1 MKKNLIA
8 LAVAAAVAAP
18 MVASAD
24 ATIYGRFHADLA
36 SVSDGD
42 ESTTAITNNAS
53 RIGFKGSEDLG
64 GGLKAFWQVE
74 SSLGSDSS
82 AYSGG
87 SLASR
92 NTYVGISGGFG
103 AALLGRHDTP
113 YKIIG
118 RKVDLFGDQYGD
130 TRAITNGFGQD
141 ARLNNILAYSTPNL
155 GGFKALLAYVAP
167 NATDSDGTPDFDESK
182 SSYSLNATWSNEM
195 LWFGGAYQDWAGD
208 TDINDGVN
216 AWRLAGKVNV
226 AGFKIVGGYTDQT
239 AKVVGED
246 DTKLTT
252 YGLGAAY
259 TFGGKHVIKGQYY
272 MGEYDNDAFS
282 EKPKFN
288 TGSIGYDYKLSKKTT
303 VGAFYTMV
311 SNNDD
316 TFADADVGTVGA
328 NLYKS
333 PLDVAANSD
342 GSLKDPTAFGVYTK
356 VNF

>member
-24 ATIYGRFHADLA
+24 ATIYGRMHADFA

-42 ESTTAITNNAS
+42 ESAMSITNNAS

-64 GGLKAFWQVE
+64 GGLKAFWQIE

-82 AYSGG
+82 AYSSAG
-87 SLASR
+87 LASR
-92 NTYVGISGGFG
+92 NTFVGISGAFG

-130 TRAITNGFGQD
+130 TRAVTNGFGQD
-141 ARLNNILAYSTPNL
+141 ARANNVLAYATPNL
-155 GGFKALLAYVAP
+155 SGFKILAAYVAP
-167 NATDSDGTPDFDESK
+167 NAIDNDLSDQDEGGDS
-182 SSYSLNATWSNEM
+182 YAINATWSNEM
-195 LWFGGAYQDWAGD
+195 FWVGGAYQDIAYTGD
-208 TDINDGVN
+208 FNDGV
-216 AWRLAGKVNV
+216 AAMRLAGKVNV

-239 AKVVGED
+239 GKTVDAD
-246 DTKLTT
+246 DVTLTT

-272 MGEYDNDAFS
+272 MGELDSDAVD
-282 EKPKFN
+282 EKPEF
-288 TGSIGYDYKLSKKTT
+288 TTASIGYDYKLSKKTT

-311 SNNDD
+311 SNNDE
-316 TFADADVGTVGA
+316 TFEGEDFTAGA
-328 NLYKS
+328 NLWKS
-333 PLDVAANSD
+333 PLGVAAND
-342 GSLKDPTAFGVYTK
+342 DLSLKDPTAFGVYTK